1 MNAVLP
7 ALPAAGEGPG
17 EGVAARSLIANA
29 RMYSVTPEAAAAWI
43 ALFHHIATVAD
54 VPLEIIEHPFPLRVS
69 DLWKREDL
77 ACAFMCGWPW
87 VRGNGGG
94 VRHIPVAAPIPA
106 DAGRPVYW
114 SDLVVRAGHPARC
127 LHDLQGAYAG
137 YTLLD
142 SQSGFSA
149 FRQHL
154 IKLGD
159 AAPEFSAIVGPLTT
173 PRRSIEAVAE
183 GRADV
188 APIDSYAHA
197 LLRRH
202 LPALTGRVRVLARTA
217 PTPIPM
223 LVASPGADPAITAR
237 LRAALLALRDKSLL
251 QPLALL
257 GFTDPLPRE
266 DYMQMEHRA
275 RAAESAGIH
284 DLGEFLT
291 AGLPP

>member
-1 MNAVLP
+1 MTAP
-7 ALPAAGEGPG
+7 
-17 EGVAARSLIANA
+17 RLIANA
-29 RMYSVTPEAAAAWI
+29 RMYSVTPEAASAWT
-43 ALFHHIATVAD
+43 ALFHHISAAAD
-54 VPLEIIEHPFPLRVS
+54 VPLDVIEHPFPLHVS
-69 DLWKREDL
+69 DLWKRDDL

-87 VRGNGGG
+87 VRGGA
-94 VRHIPVAAPIPA
+94 RHIPVAAPVPA

-114 SDLVVRAGHPARC
+114 SDIVVSTGHPAQS
-127 LHDLQGAYAG
+127 LHDLAGARAG